1 MTEPAQDVVRPPAPG
16 GGLIATSIARPVA
29 VAVGALLI
37 LLFGIA
43 AVGTLPIQLTPD
55 LTVPTLTVSTAWPG
69 ATPLEVESAIVERQE
84 EVLKTLPG
92 LRRMTSEMRQGQ
104 GTVTLELTVGS
115 DLEEALAR
123 VTNLLAQV
131 PRYPASAREPVV
143 ATANAAGPPLAVI
156 VIQADDGGP
165 VAGWQTWLGE
175 NVVPNLDRIP
185 GVAEV
190 RVIGGRE
197 EELQIDFDP
206 VALAARGLTAR
217 DLARAVTTSLGDASA
232 GDATIGKRREVV
244 RTTPAPVDADDF
256 ASIVLAADA
265 RGTPVLLGDVAEVR
279 DGLRK
284 PTGLGLADGRPSM
297 ALLLSREAGANVL
310 AVTREI
316 RSEVTRLAASQLAP
330 RGLSMRIV
338 SDQVDYI
345 EGALALLRDN
355 LLVGAGFTFLV
366 LLVALRSFGASLVVS
381 LAIPVSVVGTALG
394 MALLGRNINLV
405 SLSGTAFA
413 VGMVVDNAIVVI
425 EHIDALRRRT
435 ATAAEAALV
444 ATREVAPALVAST
457 ATTAAVFIPVLAWED
472 EVGDLLR
479 DVSIAIALAV
489 SLSLVVAV
497 TLIPTLG
504 ARLLKPLPSA
514 PPPPRPPM
522 IARIVA
528 AITGRPMLA
537 TATVILGLGAPVAAG
552 FALMPP
558 LEYLPTGNR
567 NVVFGVVLPPP
578 GTSID
583 EAAAIGQTIQDRL
596 TPHLGQA
603 VGNAPAI
610 ERTFFFGGPDSAFM
624 GAVASDPARTD
635 DLVGLVR
642 KAQSGLPDVL
652 AFASKAGL
660 FDRRAGSGRAIEVDL
675 LGPDQDAAR
684 AFGGRLM
691 GALSEAIPGAQI
703 RPIPGLDPGAPEQ
716 RVEPRRDR
724 LAAAGLTP
732 DDLAFLV
739 DAHLDGAVIADL
751 TRPGTPRRDV
761 LLRARPST
769 GPSRSV
775 LPEDLAATPVATRA
789 GLTSLGALATVTP
802 TLGPTVLAHI
812 ERSRALT
819 LAVTPPAGEVLETTL
834 VATRAVIDR
843 LTAEG
848 AVPPDLRIQLAGSAD
863 KLAAAV
869 SRFADVLLLAL
880 LITYLLLAALYEDWL
895 APIAILVTVP
905 LAGTGGLMAL
915 AAVDSWLG
923 KQPLDMMT
931 ALGFVILI
939 GTVVN
944 NAILIVDGALSGLR
958 EGLPRPEAVARA
970 VSGRVRP
977 ILMTTATTIAG
988 LLPLVL
994 FPGDGSELYRG
1005 IGAVVLGGLLFAT
1018 VLTLFVVPAVFTA
1031 VEGLR
1036 GVFVRGRATRSH

>member
-1 MTEPAQDVVRPPAPG
+1 MTDAPPDAPRAPPEG
-16 GGLIATSIARPVA
+16 PRGLIATSIARPVT

-37 LLFGIA
+37 LLFGVT

-104 GTVTLELTVGS
+104 ATVTLELTVGS

-143 ATANAAGPPLAVI
+143 ATASAAGPPLAVI
-156 VIQADDGGP
+156 VIQADDGGL
-165 VAGWQTWLGE
+165 VAGWQTWLGDS
-175 NVVPNLDRIP
+175 VVPSLDRIP

-206 VALAARGLTAR
+206 VRLAARGLSAR
-217 DLARAVTTSLGDASA
+217 DLARAVTASLNDASA
-232 GDATIGKRREVV
+232 GDAAVGKRREVL
-244 RTTPAPVDADDF
+244 RTTPKPENADDF
-256 ASIVLAADA
+256 GAIVLTTDA
-265 RGTPVLLGDVAEVR
+265 RGTPVLLRDVAEVG

-316 RSEVTRLAASQLAP
+316 RAEVARLAEAELAP

-355 LLVGAGFTFLV
+355 LLVGAAFTFLV
-366 LLVALRSFGASLVVS
+366 LLVALRSLGASVVVS

-435 ATAAEAALV
+435 ATMAEAALR

-489 SLSLVVAV
+489 SLSLLVAL

-504 ARLLKPLPSA
+504 ARLLKPLPAA
-514 PPPPRPPM
+514 PAPARPRL
-522 IARIVA
+522 IARMVA
-528 AITGRPMLA
+528 AIASRPFISI
-537 TATVILGLGAPVAAG
+537 ATVIIGLGAPVAIG
-552 FALMPP
+552 LALIPP

-578 GTSID
+578 GTSVE

-596 TPHLGQA
+596 VVHLGA
-603 VGNAPAI
+603 EVDGAPAI

-624 GAVASDPARTD
+624 GAVAADPARTD
-635 DLVGLVR
+635 DLVSLVR

-716 RVEPRRDR
+716 RVTPRRDR
-724 LAAAGLTP
+724 LAAVGLSP

-739 DAHLDGAVIADL
+739 DAHVDGAVIADL
-751 TRPGTPRRDV
+751 TRPGAPRRDV
-761 LLRARPST
+761 LLRARPAAAAATS
-769 GPSRSV
+769 PD
-775 LPEDLAATPVATRA
+775 DLAAVPIATPA
-789 GLTSLGALATVTP
+789 GLAPLGALAEISP

-819 LAVTPPAGEVLETTL
+819 LAITPPPGEVLETTL
-834 VATRAVIDR
+834 AATRAVLDR
-843 LTAEG
+843 LSSEG
-848 AVPPDLRIQLAGSAD
+848 AVPPDLRIQLSGSAD

-895 APIAILVTVP
+895 APVAILVTVP

-923 KQPLDMMT
+923 RQPLDMMT

-944 NAILIVDGALSGLR
+944 NAILIVDGALTGTRDGLTR
-958 EGLPRPEAVARA
+958 AEALAAA

-977 ILMTTATTIAG
+977 ILMTTATTVAG

-1031 VEGLR
+1031 LEALR
-1036 GVFVRGRATRSH
+1036 GALRRGRGVAS